1 MDGKAVRSRPA
12 VSLGPNWHS
21 LFEASRGGDP
31 VSPVATSVKGL
42 SLGSQLISSLQGGSN
57 FSLSKSRLRSLLLR
71 APLTEISPCRHLP
84 PPWG

>member
-12 VSLGPNWHS
+12 VSLGPNRHS

-31 VSPVATSVKGL
+31 VSRVATSVKGL

-57 FSLSKSRLRSLLLR
+57 FSLSKSRLRSLPLR